1 MASLHFS
8 SSTCGLGVESPF
20 SSSFLPFLESSIL
33 SWKAARLLFR
43 HHLHINAARRLAG
56 RHLMRRWQHLKIFV
70 PVYSYL
76 LFDTFHFHFAVGF
89 VRGVTLKWLIS
100 SPDTLDRS
108 PEVTIVLGHGQIPTS
123 ILHLSSE
130 GNFIPSFVGCPRIF
144 VCPQTGYWAWPI
156 LTPFVCM
163 GLDIGLGLLQYS
175 LNAGRNWLPQW
186 QLKKLFICKSH
197 DFLNELY
204 DFFK

>member
-1 MASLHFS
+1 MASLPFS

-43 HHLHINAARRLAG
+43 HHLHINAARRLVG
-56 RHLMRRWQHLKIFV
+56 RHLIRRWQHLKIFV

-76 LFDTFHFHFAVGF
+76 LFDTFPFHFAVGF

-100 SPDTLDRS
+100 SPDSSDRS

-123 ILHLSSE
+123 VLHLSSE
-130 GNFIPSFVGCPRIF
+130 ENLIYSFVDCPRIF
-144 VCPQTGYWAWPI
+144 SHPQIGHWVWPL
-156 LTPFVCM
+156 LTQLVHM
-163 GLDIGLGLLQYS
+163 RSDIGPGL
-175 LNAGRNWLPQW
+175 
-186 QLKKLFICKSH
+186 F
-197 DFLNELY
+197 
-204 DFFK
+204 